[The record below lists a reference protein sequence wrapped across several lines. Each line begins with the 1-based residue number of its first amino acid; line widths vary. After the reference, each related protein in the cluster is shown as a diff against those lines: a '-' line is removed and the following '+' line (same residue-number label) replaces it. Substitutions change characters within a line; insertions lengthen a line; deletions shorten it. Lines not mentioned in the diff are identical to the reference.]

1 MHLNK
6 CSLVLWICLPQ
17 GVALIRGVA
26 LEEYVL
32 SSGWKH
38 VSLDVGFCDP
48 PPSCLRIV
56 YCWFPLD
63 KNVEIS
69 DPLALCLPYCCASC
83 QDDTRMSP
91 WTYKPAINNV
101 IQKQYFYILI
111 PAAGSWFHA
120 LYPNVLLTGMKDIL
134 STFIFW
140 YTLLNWTFGPLPN
153 FHDIDPPSTNNPD
166 SLLTKF
172 YIQSLLPWTQNAAQ
186 LVWALGH
193 ICWDFSH
200 GDHVSLSSDSSQA
213 WHLVSYISPGMANL
227 CFFLIHSQA
236 QES

>member
-48 PPSCLRIV
+48 PSSCLRIV

-69 DPLALCLPYCCASC
+69 DPLALCLPYCCTSC

-91 WTYKPAINNV
+91 
-101 IQKQYFYILI
+101 
-111 PAAGSWFHA
+111 
-120 LYPNVLLTGMKDIL
+120 
-134 STFIFW
+134 
-140 YTLLNWTFGPLPN
+140 
-153 FHDIDPPSTNNPD
+153 
-166 SLLTKF
+166 
-172 YIQSLLPWTQNAAQ
+172 
-186 LVWALGH
+186 
-193 ICWDFSH
+193 
-200 GDHVSLSSDSSQA
+200 
-213 WHLVSYISPGMANL
+213 
-227 CFFLIHSQA
+227 
-236 QES
+236 